1 MKTLEKGG
9 IIIYPTD
16 TVYAL
21 GCDIKSKKALEKVCQ
36 LKGINP
42 EKSLFSC
49 ICSDMKQMGELALH
63 VTTPMFKIM
72 KRALPGPYTFILEA
86 SKNIPRHFQSRRKT
100 VGIRMT
106 DHAIPQELVAMLG
119 RPILS
124 TSLKDAEGVYEY
136 DPDEIWDRYGKQVD
150 IFIDGGWGGSEA
162 STIID
167 FTESAGE
174 PVVRREGLGNLEI
187 LR

>member
-1 MKTLEKGG
+1 
-9 IIIYPTD
+9 
-16 TVYAL
+16 
-21 GCDIKSKKALEKVCQ
+21 
-36 LKGINP
+36 
-42 EKSLFSC
+42 
-49 ICSDMKQMGELALH
+49 
-63 VTTPMFKIM
+63 M